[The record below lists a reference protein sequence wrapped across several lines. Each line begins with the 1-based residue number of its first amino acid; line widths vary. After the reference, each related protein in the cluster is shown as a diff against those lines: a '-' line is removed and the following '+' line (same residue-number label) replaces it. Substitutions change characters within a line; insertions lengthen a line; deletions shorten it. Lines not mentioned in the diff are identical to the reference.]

1 MDKKLKVKGID
12 ISLDII
18 GKEDYISLTD
28 MAKGRESDNYTTDEI
43 IRNWIRRNE
52 TLEFLSVWE
61 SLHNPN
67 FKPVQMDGFKKEA
80 GTNRLSLTPRQWIG
94 ATNAIGIIS
103 KPGRYGGTYAHKDIA
118 FEFCSW
124 ISPVFK
130 LYLINEYQ
138 RLKEIESSQKGV
150 DWNIV
155 RTLSKVNYKVQT
167 DAINE
172 HIIPNSNYVDKSL
185 EYASE
190 ADMLNMIV
198 FGVYAYEWRKENEE
212 KAARGENIRDNA
224 SDENLAILATLEG
237 INAFLIQSKVVKY
250 QRYNILCDACKQQ
263 RASNN
268 GKDLFN
274 SVRKISDT
282 VEYQKKLPK
291 DDFDKGMK
299 SIVGY
304 NLDNKKGAGN

>member
-67 FKPVQMDGFKKEA
+67 FKPVHLDGFKKEA